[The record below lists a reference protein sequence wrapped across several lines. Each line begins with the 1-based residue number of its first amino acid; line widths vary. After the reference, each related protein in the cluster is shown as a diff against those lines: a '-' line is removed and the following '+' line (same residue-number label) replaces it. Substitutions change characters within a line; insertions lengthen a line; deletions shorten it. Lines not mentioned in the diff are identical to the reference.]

1 MKMSAEPALLD
12 VDDLHVTFETEEG
25 TVRAVNGVSFDVR
38 PGEVLGVVGES
49 GSGKSVTMLSLLGLL
64 PTTARITGSARLEG
78 EELIGLEQR
87 ELRSIRGN
95 RIGFVFQDPMTTLN
109 PVLKVGS
116 QLVEAIRAHRD
127 VDRATARRG
136 ALDLLIA
143 VGIPDPERR
152 LQQHPVQLSGGMRQ
166 RVTIALALANSPQ
179 VVIADEPTT
188 ALDVTIQAQ
197 ILELLGE
204 MRRRVGAAVV
214 IVTHDLGVIAE
225 TADRVIVMYA
235 GRIVEQ
241 CDVHELFDHPA
252 HHYTRALLDS
262 RPQIGDL
269 RDRLAGI
276 SGTAPNPSD
285 SPLPGCPFRPR
296 CPRGRTEERCRDV
309 DPELVE
315 LRPGHAAACHFPLV
329 GGGRETAR

>member
-1 MKMSAEPALLD
+1 M
-12 VDDLHVTFETEEG
+12 
-25 TVRAVNGVSFDVR
+25 RAVNGVSFEVR

-64 PTTARITGSARLEG
+64 TTTARITGSARLEG

-87 ELRSIRGN
+87 RFRSIRGN

-109 PVLKVGS
+109 PCSRSVPSSSRRSAPIATSTAPRLGAPRSNCSTPSASRPGAEVAAAPGAA
-116 QLVEAIRAHRD
+116 LRRHAPAGD
-127 VDRATARRG
+127 DRPRTGNA
-136 ALDLLIA
+136 
-143 VGIPDPERR
+143 
-152 LQQHPVQLSGGMRQ
+152 
-166 RVTIALALANSPQ
+166 PQ

-252 HHYTRALLDS
+252 HHYTQALLDS
-262 RPQIGDL
+262 RPQIGDR

-315 LRPGHAAACHFPLV
+315 VRPGHAAACHYPL
-329 GGGRETAR
+329 GRRRQAGRPMNAPPSPCAT

>member
-1 MKMSAEPALLD
+1 MTATEALLT
-12 VDDLHVTFETEEG
+12 VDDLHVRFDTDEG
-25 TVRAVNGVSFDVR
+25 TVRAVNGVSFEVR

-49 GSGKSVTMLSLLGLL
+49 GSGKTVTMLALVGLL
-64 PTTARITGSARLEG
+64 TATARITGSARLDG
-78 EELIGLEQR
+78 GELIGLEQR
-87 ELRSIRGN
+87 ELRGIRGN

-109 PVLKVGS
+109 PVLKVGA

-127 VDRATARRG
+127 VERAAARQE
-136 ALDLLIA
+136 ALDLLNA

-152 LQQHPVQLSGGMRQ
+152 LDQYPVQLSGGMRQ
-166 RVTIALALANSPQ
+166 RVTIALALANAPE

-197 ILELLGE
+197 ILDLLADV
-204 MRRRVGAAVV
+204 RQRVGAAVV

-252 HHYTRALLDS
+252 HHYTKALLES
-262 RPQIGDL
+262 RPQIGD
-269 RDRLAGI
+269 RRERLSGI
-276 SGTAPNPSD
+276 AGTAPNPGD
-285 SPLPGCPFRPR
+285 TPLPGCPFRPR
-296 CPRGRTEERCRDV
+296 CPRGANEDRCRDV
-309 DPELVE
+309 DPALVE
-315 LRPGHAAACHFPLV
+315 VRPAHLAACHYPPLTD
-329 GGGRETAR
+329 GAGATR

>member
-1 MKMSAEPALLD
+1 MNQPALLD
-12 VDDLHVTFETEEG
+12 VEDLRVTFETEEG
-25 TVRAVNGVSFDVR
+25 TVRAVNGVSFEVR
-38 PGEVLGVVGES
+38 PNEVLGVVGES

-64 PTTARITGSARLEG
+64 TTTARVSGSARLEG
-78 EELIGLEQR
+78 EELIGLESRQ
-87 ELRSIRGN
+87 LRGIRGN

-127 VDRATARRG
+127 VDRAAARRE
-136 ALDLLIA
+136 ALDLLTA
-143 VGIPDPERR
+143 VGIPDAERR
-152 LQQHPVQLSGGMRQ
+152 LGQHPVQLSGGMRQ
-166 RVTIALALANSPQ
+166 RVTIALALANAPQ

-197 ILELLGE
+197 ILDLLGE

-252 HHYTRALLDS
+252 HHYTQALLDS
-262 RPQIGDL
+262 RPQIGDR
-269 RDRLAGI
+269 RDRLASI
-276 SGTAPNPSD
+276 SGTAPNPGD

-296 CPRGRTEERCRDV
+296 CPRGRAEERCRDV

-315 LRPGHAAACHFPLV
+315 VRPGHAAACHFPLV
-329 GGGRETAR
+329 GATAGGR

>member
-1 MKMSAEPALLD
+1 
-12 VDDLHVTFETEEG
+12 
-25 TVRAVNGVSFDVR
+25 VSFEVR

-64 PTTARITGSARLEG
+64 PSTANVSGSARLEG
-78 EELIGLEQR
+78 TELIGLEPR
-87 ELRSIRGN
+87 ELRGIRGN

-109 PVLKVGS
+109 PVIKVGS

-127 VDRATARRG
+127 VDRGAARRT
-136 ALDLLIA
+136 ALELLTA

-166 RVTIALALANSPQ
+166 RVTIALALANAPQ

-204 MRRRVGAAVV
+204 MRERVGAAVV

-262 RPQIGDL
+262 RPQIGER
-269 RDRLAGI
+269 RDRLSGI

-315 LRPGHAAACHFPLV
+315 VRPVHAAACHYPLV
-329 GGGRETAR
+329 GGVVERAG

>member
-1 MKMSAEPALLD
+1 
-12 VDDLHVTFETEEG
+12 
-25 TVRAVNGVSFDVR
+25 
-38 PGEVLGVVGES
+38 
-49 GSGKSVTMLSLLGLL
+49 
-64 PTTARITGSARLEG
+64 
-78 EELIGLEQR
+78 
-87 ELRSIRGN
+87 
-95 RIGFVFQDPMTTLN
+95 
-109 PVLKVGS
+109 
-116 QLVEAIRAHRD
+116 
-127 VDRATARRG
+127 
-136 ALDLLIA
+136 
-143 VGIPDPERR
+143 
-152 LQQHPVQLSGGMRQ
+152 MRQ
-166 RVTIALALANSPQ
+166 RVTIALALANAPQ

-197 ILELLGE
+197 ILDLLDE

-235 GRIVEQ
+235 GRIVEE
-241 CDVHELFDHPA
+241 CDVHELFDRPA
-252 HHYTRALLDS
+252 HHYTEALLES
-262 RPQIGDL
+262 RPQIGDR

-315 LRPGHAAACHFPLV
+315 VRPGHVAACHFPRV
-329 GGGRETAR
+329 GATAVAR

>member
-1 MKMSAEPALLD
+1 MISSEPALLD

-25 TVRAVNGVSFDVR
+25 TVRAVNGVSFEVR

-49 GSGKSVTMLSLLGLL
+49 GSGKTVTMLSLLGLL
-64 PTTARITGSARLEG
+64 TSTARITGSARLEG

-87 ELRSIRGN
+87 QLRSIRGN

-127 VDRATARRG
+127 VDRAAARRA
-136 ALDLLIA
+136 ALDLLTA

-166 RVTIALALANSPQ
+166 RVTIALALANAPQ

-204 MRRRVGAAVV
+204 MRQRVGAAVV

-262 RPQIGDL
+262 RPQIGDR
-269 RDRLAGI
+269 RDRLSAI

-296 CPRGRTEERCRDV
+296 CPRGRTEDRCRDV

-315 LRPGHAAACHFPLV
+315 VRPGHAAACHYPLV
-329 GGGRETAR
+329 AGGSEVGR